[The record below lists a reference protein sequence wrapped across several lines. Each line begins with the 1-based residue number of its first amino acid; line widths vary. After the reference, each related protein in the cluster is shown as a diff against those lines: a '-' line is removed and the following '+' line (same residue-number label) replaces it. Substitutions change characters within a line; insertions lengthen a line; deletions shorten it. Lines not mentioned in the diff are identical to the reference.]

1 MPHWANL
8 PPPTRPA
15 PPLWATNPTAG
26 RMTFGPMVMQTM
38 RALGWSPMPW
48 QSQVANVALEIDP
61 LTGEW
66 FYPTVVVIVQ
76 RQAGKT
82 SLVDSMGVHRAVTGE
97 DRGIWYTAQ
106 SRQDARDEWLKLV
119 KRIRRSP
126 LAALVKIRESNGSE
140 TITFPTGSEYRPF
153 APSEDALH
161 GKATHLVTVDEGWA
175 FPEERGDELL
185 QAIVPT
191 FTTVPGQLFIPS
203 AAGNQKSTWLQGLA
217 DTGRL
222 FVEQDRRDT
231 FAYFEWGI
239 PPDVDAADLGAIA
252 LHHPGYG
259 YTLRPQALVNAAAT
273 MKPGEFVRAYGSR
286 WGSAA
291 SRAIPGP
298 LWETGRDAATELPAG
313 RGMFA
318 LAFDVALGD
327 ADAAVCLA
335 WRDQLGRAHVEI
347 ADVEDGAAWLVG
359 RLAELVAEHGPLAVQ
374 YDRFGP
380 AAVAADAATRAG
392 LVVVGTTTDEYLTAC
407 ASFLSGLVAGT
418 IKVRAHPA
426 LDAAAAAAVKRP
438 VGDRWAW
445 GRRAASSTIA
455 PLVAATL
462 AVWAFDHAPPPPQ
475 PFRVM

>member
-1 MPHWANL
+1 
-8 PPPTRPA
+8 
-15 PPLWATNPTAG
+15 
-26 RMTFGPMVMQTM
+26 
-38 RALGWSPMPW
+38 MPW

-61 LTGEW
+61 ATGEW
-66 FYPTVVVIVQ
+66 AYPTVVIIVQ

-82 SLVDSMGVHRAVTGE
+82 SLIDTTGVHRAVTGQ

-126 LAALVKIRESNGSE
+126 LGPLVKIRESNGSE

-161 GKATHLVTVDEGWA
+161 GKAIDLATVDEGWA

-191 FTTVPGQLFIPS
+191 FTTVPGQLWIPS

-217 DTGRL
+217 DTGRM

-239 PPDVDAADLGAIA
+239 RPDVDPSDLAGVA
-252 LHHPGYG
+252 LAHPGYG
-259 YTLRPQALVNAAAT
+259 YTLRPQALISAAAM
-273 MKPGEFVRAYGSR
+273 MKPGEFARAYGSR
-286 WGSAA
+286 WGAA
-291 SRAIPGP
+291 SSRAIPTP
-298 LWETGRDAATELPAG
+298 LWETARDTPTGLPPG
-313 RGMFA
+313 RGVFA
-318 LAFDVALGD
+318 LGFDVGLDGG
-327 ADAAVCLA
+327 DAAVCLA
-335 WRDQLGRAHVEI
+335 WRDPAGRAHVEV
-347 ADVEDGAAWLVG
+347 ADVADGAAWLTG
-359 RLAELVAEHGPLAVQ
+359 RLAALVETHGPVATMF
-374 YDRFGP
+374 DRFGP
-380 AAVAADAATRAG
+380 AVAAADILTRAG
-392 LVVVGTTTDEYLTAC
+392 VAVTGTSTDEYLTAC
-407 ASFLSGLVAGT
+407 AGFLIGLVSGT
-418 IKVRAHPA
+418 VKIRPHPA

-438 VGDRWAW
+438 VGDRWVW

-462 AVWAFDHAPPPPQ
+462 AVWAFDHAPPPLQ